1 MSLRSRLLFSIFGT
15 LLLSLAAGAAFTYWH
30 AVKKIETEMQAAI
43 GVGGRFAHNA
53 VDDAEEP
60 IKPERRLRLLVA
72 DFDGDRHL
80 RASLIVGGKVVGMS
94 DLAKPESPA
103 PAWFYR
109 LLAGEPKVL
118 NVELPPVFAGYGSVV
133 LQTDANNEVAEVW
146 SDIGLTLT
154 VLTIFCALV
163 LAFVY
168 VTLSSAIHPL
178 RDLTAAFARVGDHD
192 YRERVPERGP
202 YELVRLYQ
210 GFNQMVED
218 LALAEAQNKRLQ
230 EQLATVQ
237 DEERADL
244 ARDLHD
250 EIGPMLFAADVDAAT
265 IERLAERGEYG
276 GIAQRVGIIRSAIGQ
291 MQRHVRDIL
300 GRLRPAVLL
309 DVGLAHAIDNLVSFW
324 ATHRP
329 GLAFD
334 VHVPEEGF
342 GEPVDGTIYRVV
354 QESVSNAVRHG
365 TPARIDIAVEAG
377 ADRAI
382 AIRVSDDGGG
392 LKGSGRPGSPGSPG
406 VGQGGG
412 YGIIGMSERVASLGG
427 TLEVKNRPDGRG
439 VVVEARLPALTAARA
454 RSRRSPTRDRAAM
467 KILLVDD
474 HIVVREGVRRLLS
487 GMQGASIF
495 EAATGQEALAL
506 FRKEKPEL
514 VLLDLNL
521 SGIGGLE
528 LLRRLLAEDEKV
540 RIVVFSMHAEPVYA
554 ARALRLGARG
564 YVCKE
569 RRGG

>member
-1 MSLRSRLLFSIFGT
+1 LSLRSRLLFSIFGT

-60 IKPERRLRLLVA
+60 IKPQRRLRLLVA

-392 LKGSGRPGSPGSPG
+392 LKGNGRPGSSGSPG

-439 VVVEARLPALTAARA
+439 VVVEARLPALTA
-454 RSRRSPTRDRAAM
+454 SRTDRAEAPQE
-467 KILLVDD
+467 
-474 HIVVREGVRRLLS
+474 IVL
-487 GMQGASIF
+487 Q
-495 EAATGQEALAL
+495 
-506 FRKEKPEL
+506 
-514 VLLDLNL
+514 
-521 SGIGGLE
+521 
-528 LLRRLLAEDEKV
+528 
-540 RIVVFSMHAEPVYA
+540 
-554 ARALRLGARG
+554 
-564 YVCKE
+564 
-569 RRGG
+569 